1 MVAHAVAGLKIP
13 ASPHGLAYLEAAM
26 RKMKIRWVLCKLI
39 SRGEIRWVVFQKAM
53 RECPA
58 AVAGRSATWIV
69 DNQLSMGS

>member
-26 RKMKIRWVLCKLI
+26 RKMK
-39 SRGEIRWVVFQKAM
+39 IRWVVFQKAM